1 MKISLR
7 WLCDH
12 IEGLL
17 WKNVD
22 ISKLIS
28 LFNAQVAEIE
38 QVEKVT
44 VSVSEFHAVRIV
56 AQVGGTMTVQ
66 GADKNLYELPARSDA
81 LLADQLAA
89 YLIIS
94 DAGRYRW
101 VTLHEIGCEKDGLVP
116 ALHIPDADLAGKW
129 KLQWEEADVIL
140 DVDNK
145 SLTHRPDMWGH
156 RGFAREV
163 AALFGKRLLAEDSF
177 LTPLAMG
184 TSLALVNEA
193 EQACTGLAAVRIDN
207 CNPAASDVRAVS
219 RLVKI
224 GYRPRNGMIDVTN
237 YVMADWGHPM
247 HAYDAA
253 VISGAGL
260 TVRFAQP
267 GQTIKVL
274 DGSDLVLESADMV
287 IADTQGAVALA
298 GVMGGAL
305 SAVSATTTQVLLEAG
320 CFHASTIRRSAAR
333 HKIRTESSQRFEK
346 TLDNEQLVATLQ
358 RCVTVGRAW
367 GVFDHAQIGLLTV
380 NKTSREPLVLS
391 VSHNYIFG
399 RIGITVLPEVIVRL
413 LTSIDFIVTYKTAQY
428 DTLYTIV
435 VPSYRSTKD
444 ISGPHDIVEEVARLY
459 GFDNIVPLLPSFV
472 HRASSLQSVM
482 RERAVKNYLVQGAGM
497 QEQRNYAF
505 YSEQVLDAL
514 GWHEEEYLTLQNP
527 VSQDARRLIGSLM
540 PHLLANVMDNAADVE
555 QCAFFE
561 WGTVW
566 PSAEQIER
574 KELAGI
580 WYKKRGA
587 FDFYELKKVVTQVC
601 HLANVHPEWRPLAAG
616 DKQYQWLAPSPS
628 AVLIHDG
635 VVIGAFGQVHPV
647 LVQKIG
653 GLPESSAFGFV
664 VNATLLQN
672 NLAPRYT
679 AGRMRKFQHSTI
691 DLSVLIPQA
700 TTVVALEKAL
710 CATSDLIE
718 HVRLID
724 FFEKKEW
731 KETRSVA
738 FRLLMSHPERTL
750 TKEEVEAVRRG
761 AIECLISHGGQLR
774 E

>member
-17 WKNVD
+17 WENVD
-22 ISKLIS
+22 VSSLIT

-38 QVEKVT
+38 QVEKVV
-44 VSVSEFHAVRIV
+44 VSVDSYEAARVV
-56 AQVGGTMTVQ
+56 AQVPTAITVQ
-66 GADKNLYELPARSDA
+66 LSDKKLVELPFRSDA
-81 LLADQLAA
+81 VTADSFAA
-89 YLIIS
+89 YLVVAHGS
-94 DAGRYRW
+94 EYRW
-101 VTLHEIGCEKDGLVP
+101 VTLSEIGLDKDGLVP
-116 ALHIPDADLAGKW
+116 ALHIADGDLAGAW
-129 KLQWEEADVIL
+129 KMAWESKDIIL

-163 AALFGKRLLAEDSF
+163 AALFGKRLMSCDTFLA
-177 LTPLAMG
+177 PLARG
-184 TSLALVNEA
+184 TALLLTNETP
-193 EQACTGLAAVRIDN
+193 QTCSGIAAVRIDN
-207 CNPAASDVRAVS
+207 CVNAASDVRAVS
-219 RLVKI
+219 RFVKI
-224 GYRPRNGMIDVTN
+224 GYRPRNAMVDVTN

-253 VISGAGL
+253 TLNGSGL
-260 TVRFAQP
+260 TVRFASSHE
-267 GQTIKVL
+267 KVNLL
-274 DGSDLVLESADMV
+274 DGSTASLESADLV
-287 IADTQGAVALA
+287 IADTHGVVALA
-298 GVMGGAL
+298 GVMGGAAT
-305 SAVSATTTQVLLEAG
+305 AVSVATQSMLLEVG

-333 HKIRTESSQRFEK
+333 YKIRTESSQRFEK
-346 TLDNEQLVATLQ
+346 TLDNEQLVATLE
-358 RCVTVGRAW
+358 RCVVIGRAW
-367 GVFDHAQIGLLTV
+367 GIFNNAQIGLLAL
-380 NKTSREPLVLS
+380 NKIEREPLILS
-391 VSHNYIFG
+391 VSHNYIVG
-399 RIGITVLPEVIVRL
+399 RIGVSLTPEKVVAL
-413 LTSIDFIVTYKTAQY
+413 LTSIDFGVAYVTADH
-428 DTLYTIV
+428 DTLYTIS

-505 YSEQVLDAL
+505 YSEQILDL
-514 GWHEEEYLTLQNP
+514 FGWQEEEYLTLQNP

-540 PHLLANVMDNAADVE
+540 PQLLANLMDNIADVE

-566 PSAEQIER
+566 PSAERIER
-574 KELAGI
+574 KELAGV
-580 WYKKRGA
+580 WYKKRGT
-587 FDFYELKKVVTQVC
+587 FDFYQLKEIVTQMC
-601 HLANVHPEWRPLAAG
+601 HLANVHLEWRSAAHTTH
-616 DKQYQWLAPSPS
+616 QYQWLAQSP
-628 AVLIHDG
+628 AALLVHEG
-635 VVIGAFGQVHPV
+635 AVIGAFGQVHPV
-647 LVQKIG
+647 LVQKMG
-653 GLPESSAFGFV
+653 GLPESTAFGFV

-672 NLAPRYT
+672 QLAPRYT

-691 DLSVLIPQA
+691 DLSVLIPQ
-700 TTVVALEKAL
+700 TVSVAALEKAL
-710 CATSDLIE
+710 CASSELIE

-731 KETRSVA
+731 TENRSVA

-750 TKEEVEAVRRG
+750 TKEEVEAVRSG
-761 AIECLISHGGQLR
+761 AIDCLIAHGGQLR